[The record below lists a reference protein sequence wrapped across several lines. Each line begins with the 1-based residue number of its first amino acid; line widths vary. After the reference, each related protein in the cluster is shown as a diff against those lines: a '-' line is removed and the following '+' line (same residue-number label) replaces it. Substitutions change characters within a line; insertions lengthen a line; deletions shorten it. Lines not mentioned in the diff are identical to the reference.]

1 MATSFSPSN
10 SVTTTTAEKFIPD
23 IWSDEIVAAYKKNL
37 VLANLVMKMN
47 FKGKKGDTIHIP
59 APTRG
64 SASAKA
70 AETAVTLIAA
80 TESEVQV
87 SINKHYEYSRLI
99 EDIVEAQALNSMR
112 QFYTSDAG
120 YALARQVDTDL
131 VQLGRSA
138 NGGTA
143 GSARYDAGFI
153 GGDGTT
159 TFDYTANTNTG
170 NASALTDAAIR
181 RTIQRLDDN
190 DTPMDGRFFLIPPS
204 SRNTLMGLARY
215 TEQAFVGNG
224 NAIQN
229 GEIGNLY
236 GIPVFT
242 SSNADSASAT
252 AAFPTS
258 GSAIARVCL
267 MGHKDSMVL
276 VEQVGVRSQVQY
288 KQEYLATLFT
298 SDTLYGVAALRNAA
312 TVGAAKSSSMFALV
326 VPS

>member
-10 SVTTTTAEKFIPD
+10 SVTTTTAANFIPE

-47 FKGKKGDTIHIP
+47 FKGKKGDTVHIP

-138 NGGTA
+138 NGGAGTA
-143 GSARYDAGFI
+143 AYATAYI

-159 TFDYTANTNTG
+159 AYVAASNNE
-170 NASALTDAAIR
+170 SALTDAAIR

-190 DTPMDGRFFLIPPS
+190 DTPMDNRFFLIPPS

-215 TEQAFVGNG
+215 TEQAFVGTG
-224 NAIQN
+224 DAIRT

-242 SSNADSASAT
+242 SSNADT
-252 AAFPTS
+252 TS
-258 GSAIARVCL
+258 GSGAARVCL
-267 MGHKDSMVL
+267 MGHKDAMVL

-298 SDTLYGVAALRNAA
+298 SDTLYGVAALRSAA
-312 TVGAAKSSSMFALV
+312 SVGAAKSSAMFALA
-326 VPS
+326 VPA

>member
-10 SVTTTTAEKFIPD
+10 SVTTTTAANFIPE

-47 FKGKKGDTIHIP
+47 FKGKKGDTVHIP

-70 AETAVTLIAA
+70 SEAAVTLIAA

-99 EDIVEAQALNSMR
+99 EDIVEAQALNSLR
-112 QFYTSDAG
+112 NFYTSDAG

-131 VQLGRSA
+131 VQLARSA
-138 NGGTA
+138 NGGAGTA
-143 GSARYDAGFI
+143 AYAAAYV

-159 TFDYTANTNTG
+159 AYVAASNNE
-170 NASALTDAAIR
+170 SALTDAAIR

-190 DTPMDGRFFLIPPS
+190 DTPMDNRFFLIPPS

-224 NAIQN
+224 DAIRT

-236 GIPVFT
+236 GIPVFV
-242 SSNADSASAT
+242 SSNCDT
-252 AAFPTS
+252 TS
-258 GSAIARVCL
+258 GSNAARVAI
-267 MGHKDSMVL
+267 MGHRDSMVL
-276 VEQVGVRSQVQY
+276 VEQVAVRSQVQY

-298 SDTLYGVAALRNAA
+298 SDTLYGVAALRSAA
-312 TVGAAKSSSMFALV
+312 STGAAKSSSFFALA
-326 VPS
+326 VPA